1 MYVIKEPPKIIL
13 AGTGVQGEGG
23 EEGKSIKSHYLK
35 LFLNKKNVSP
45 LKEKTKTKTKI
56 LL

>member
-13 AGTGVQGEGG
+13 AATGVQGEGG